1 MSPSTATSVETTSR
15 AIEALDYE
23 FPQIIR
29 RYQDKLGLDEAAAR
43 LLWEDTKKFLYL
55 AGTNPG
61 TRMSPTEALDDGWHE
76 FLMYTKQYTGF
87 CQTYF
92 GRFLHHVPDD
102 PMNPPVGRPRV
113 IRTRELAEEAFGV
126 EALSPNWTLP
136 PIIEK
141 IRRNELTDE
150 AALASDPCLTCQG
163 CQISC
168 DFE

>member
-1 MSPSTATSVETTSR
+1 MTPPAAMTVETPTR
-15 AIEALDYE
+15 ALHALDYE

-55 AGTNPG
+55 CGTNPEAG
-61 TRMSPTEALDDGWHE
+61 MSPTLALDDGWHE
-76 FLMYTKQYTGF
+76 FLMYTKQYSEF

-92 GRFLHHVPDD
+92 GRFVHHVPDD

-113 IRTRELAEEAFGV
+113 IRTRELAEEAFGI
-126 EALSPNWTLP
+126 EALSANWTLP
-136 PIIEK
+136 PIFEK

-150 AALASDPCLTCQG
+150 AASANDPCGSCIACQV
-163 CQISC
+163 
-168 DFE
+168 E